1 MAERPPRVSPKY
13 FYDERGSG
21 LFTQIT
27 RLEEYY
33 PTRVER
39 GILGGRAAEIVQWMG
54 PSAGLVELGSGTSE
68 KVCLLLDAGP
78 DLAAYVPVDIDAVT
92 LATAAET
99 LTRAYPGLVVRPVA
113 ADLYQ
118 TDWRVP
124 VVPGA
129 ARRVVFYPG
138 STLGNL
144 PPAQAEVFLRRVI
157 AGLVP
162 GDGLLL
168 GVDLDKD
175 PAVLVAAY
183 DDASGVT
190 AAFNRNVLRHLNHLL
205 GSDFDPDA
213 FDHVALY
220 DAERC
225 RIEMHLQARASQTVH
240 LGLPSAGSD
249 AAPTLTLDRGDRI
262 LTEYSHKYRPDDL
275 EGMLVRAGFAVDAQW
290 TDERGYF
297 GVWAA
302 RVT

>member
-1 MAERPPRVSPKY
+1 LP
-13 FYDERGSG
+13 
-21 LFTQIT
+21 
-27 RLEEYY
+27 EYY

-39 GILGGRAAEIVQWMG
+39 GILTGRAAEIVQWMG
-54 PSAGLVELGSGTSE
+54 PSVGLVELGSGTSE

-78 DLAAYVPVDIDAVT
+78 DLVAYVPVDIDAVT
-92 LATAAET
+92 LATAADT
-99 LTRAYPGLVVRPVA
+99 LTRAYPWLVVTAVA

-118 TDWRVP
+118 PEWRVP
-124 VVPGA
+124 AVSGA
-129 ARRVVFYPG
+129 QRRVVFYPG

-144 PPAQAEVFLRRVI
+144 PPAQAEVFLGRVI
-157 AGLVP
+157 SGLAP

-190 AAFNRNVLRHLNHLL
+190 AAFNRNVLRHLNRLL
-205 GSDFDPDA
+205 GADFDPDA

-225 RIEMHLQARASQTVH
+225 RIEMHLQARAAQTVH
-240 LGLPSAGSD
+240 LGPTGACGD
-249 AAPTLTLDRGDRI
+249 AAPTLTVDEGERI
-262 LTEYSHKYRPDDL
+262 LTEYSHKYRPQDL
-275 EGMLVRAGFAVDAQW
+275 EAMLVRAGFTVDAHW
-290 TDERGYF
+290 TDDRGYF